1 MCRLLASEDAK
12 SFGIVLSISIHF
24 DMHSVEPTSP
34 ACRHTL
40 HSICRFR
47 SDCVNSN
54 GFRRI
59 ASTLFRCSFLLSSP
73 SQNAIGGKCWKKFP
87 SSQPGDEWLELWF
100 GGRGRHMCHHFGRE
114 ALSSFSC
121 HLPSMKTKEKKKKLI
136 IEISPRQH
144 NSMGYHQLLV
154 RACQHQFIQRKKKRI
169 KINLVIYGCLGLT
182 SSTLLVD
189 TNDWR
194 PVIFPP
200 LAKVASWQCLIL
212 PANVASGT

>member
-114 ALSSFSC
+114 ALSSFGC
-121 HLPSMKTKEKKKKLI
+121 HLPPIKRKRKKLI
-136 IEISPRQH
+136 IETFPRQH
-144 NSMGYHQLLV
+144 NSMGITYPAHDHQLLE
-154 RACQHQFIQRKKKRI
+154 RACQHQFYSEKKQKRKQKENKKKDQLQNI
-169 KINLVIYGCLGLT
+169 WL
-182 SSTLLVD
+182 
-189 TNDWR
+189 
-194 PVIFPP
+194 
-200 LAKVASWQCLIL
+200 SWAYELHPAGRKEWLETRDL
-212 PANVASGT
+212 PSRR

>member
-1 MCRLLASEDAK
+1 MAREEFYLLSHVQILLLPLPNLRFNLPVRSTSRSKEARNHSKSMCRLLASEDAK
-12 SFGIVLSISIHF
+12 SFGIVVLSISIHF

-114 ALSSFSC
+114 ALSSFGC
-121 HLPSMKTKEKKKKLI
+121 HLPPIKKKK
-136 IEISPRQH
+136 
-144 NSMGYHQLLV
+144 
-154 RACQHQFIQRKKKRI
+154 KKVDHRD
-169 KINLVIYGCLGLT
+169 L
-182 SSTLLVD
+182 ST
-189 TNDWR
+189 T
-194 PVIFPP
+194 
-200 LAKVASWQCLIL
+200 A
-212 PANVASGT
+212 